1 MKQILADNTGPAMS
15 HEEMIDGHHVEI
27 MVSSRWLVG
36 YLVMHMVPKHGVG
49 KDKLAESASLLEAFL
64 KSVSASVT
72 TALATSPADLPR
84 CSMGNIDGQGA
95 CRHVREVVA
104 KMYVLYGQ
112 SWKQHQVHHFLAE
125 TCLHPTCPSLQHWR
139 QLVLQECCTACDAAV
154 GLGGQA
160 LSSCVGASVLV
171 SPNKARR
178 LTSVTRSTPGITI
191 ASGQQGCVFSDGG
204 DRTDAV
210 AFAEKAQLSMY
221 LEHGA
226 EAFENVVQNYMTVDC
241 SSVSGRELLT
251 LGFGTPACALD
262 KAEYAMW
269 LPCQDMLSSV
279 VPFSSFSMSCQ
290 VVREVPKQCCTN
302 GVLEM
307 QEHAGFLQELLQL
320 SLQDANPAMQENA
333 GNWHFY
339 AGKAIL
345 CRKMQDFGGF
355 CRIVAGFCRKKCR
368 KMQGRKS
375 CNARIWVSCIF
386 MQCKT
391 LAYNIRNRNSRS

>member
-15 HEEMIDGHHVEI
+15 HEEMIAGHHVEI

-64 KSVSASVT
+64 KSVSASAT

-226 EAFENVVQNYMTVDC
+226 EAFDSVVQNYMTVDC

-290 VVREVPKQCCTN
+290 VVREVQKQCCTN

-307 QEHAGFLQELLQL
+307 QENAGFLQELLQL

-345 CRKMQDFGGF
+345 CRKMQD
-355 CRIVAGFCRKKCR
+355 VAGFCRICCR
-368 KMQGRKS
+368 ILQKQMQE
-375 CNARIWVSCIF
+375 NAGTQIL
-386 MQCKT
+386 QCKNLGFLHFHAMQDIGLQHT
-391 LAYNIRNRNSRS
+391 